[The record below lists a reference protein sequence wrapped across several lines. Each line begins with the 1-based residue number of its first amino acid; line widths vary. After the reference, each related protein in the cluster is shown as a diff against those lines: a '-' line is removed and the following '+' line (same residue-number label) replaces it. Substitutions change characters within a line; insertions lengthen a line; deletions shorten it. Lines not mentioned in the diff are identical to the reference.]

1 MGFFV
6 LFHCMF
12 GNLLLI
18 KMYFMKYGLFN
29 MGSDFG
35 SCLPFTVFILSSSSS
50 YKQSLNLNAL
60 PYDIMVFDLKNIQ
73 WNMAPSGNMEV
84 YLVMFLNNPHAC

>member
-6 LFHCMF
+6 LFHCVF

-18 KMYFMKYGLFN
+18 KMYLMKYGLFN

-35 SCLPFTVFILSSSSS
+35 SCLLFTVFILSSSSP
-50 YKQSLNLNAL
+50 LNLNAL

-73 WNMAPSGNMEV
+73 WNMAFSGNMEV
-84 YLVMFLNNPHAC
+84 YLVMF